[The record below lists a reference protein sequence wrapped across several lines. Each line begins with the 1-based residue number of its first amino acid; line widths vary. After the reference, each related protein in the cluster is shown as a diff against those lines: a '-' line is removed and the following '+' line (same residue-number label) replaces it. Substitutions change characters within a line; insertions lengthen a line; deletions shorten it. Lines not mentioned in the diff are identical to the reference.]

1 MNSTMANTERRRNGE
16 TLVDDAVER
25 AERLRDEMKTEVGR
39 LAVDVEELV
48 KKLANAT
55 DSDVVRIR
63 DKVQK
68 TLTATRNSLED
79 DSGRIRAG
87 GRRVVTATDTY
98 VHERPWTAL
107 GIAVAAAAVI
117 GVLSARRH

>member
-1 MNSTMANTERRRNGE
+1 MNSTMVNAERRRNGE

-25 AERLRDEMKTEVGR
+25 AERLRDAMKAEVGR

-48 KKLANAT
+48 KKLASAT
-55 DSDVVRIR
+55 DSDVVRMR

-79 DSGRIRAG
+79 DSGGIRAG